1 MRFFFPILCA
11 LVFLF
16 PQKADAA
23 ANCSS
28 PQTAIDSLF
37 VGLAESSPSG
47 SDFCFDLSDSG
58 DSERLANQLLQ
69 VLDARGLFIQVK
81 EFPTEASPTNEKDE
95 AVTHF
100 AVHKDLEVIYVEK
113 QGTEWRYSRES
124 MGAIGDLY
132 SKTFSGISLWFQNLL
147 PQFFSEPLLLNI
159 RPWQL
164 LWFCVLIFGGL
175 FLGFLMHSIVGNR
188 IRKAIA
194 ARGQTMDATLYNRV
208 RIPTIL
214 LSTGLLML
222 WGISDLQLTIKPSL
236 FLYFIAK
243 VMISLSVVLLS
254 MRLIDVFG
262 RLLEE
267 KAAET
272 EGRMDDQLVP
282 VAIRIAKIF
291 TAFVGLIF
299 VLQNLGVNVSAL
311 IASLGVGGI
320 AIALAA
326 KDTVANVFGSITIFT
341 DRPFQVGDA
350 VNIDGVVGSVE
361 EVGLRSTRIRTATN
375 SVLSIPNA
383 AVANA
388 KIDNIG
394 AREFRR
400 VRATLGITYG
410 TPTTKITKFVE
421 GIRSIL
427 EGTEDVKKDN
437 YEVHFLEFGP
447 SSLDI
452 MTSYYLTVPGWHE
465 EMLVRSEINLQIIH
479 LAEKLGIDFAFPSQ
493 SLYVESLPAKS

>member
-1 MRFFFPILCA
+1 
-11 LVFLF
+11 
-16 PQKADAA
+16 
-23 ANCSS
+23 
-28 PQTAIDSLF
+28 
-37 VGLAESSPSG
+37 
-47 SDFCFDLSDSG
+47 
-58 DSERLANQLLQ
+58 
-69 VLDARGLFIQVK
+69 
-81 EFPTEASPTNEKDE
+81 
-95 AVTHF
+95 
-100 AVHKDLEVIYVEK
+100 
-113 QGTEWRYSRES
+113 
-124 MGAIGDLY
+124 
-132 SKTFSGISLWFQNLL
+132 
-147 PQFFSEPLLLNI
+147 
-159 RPWQL
+159 
-164 LWFCVLIFGGL
+164 
-175 FLGFLMHSIVGNR
+175 
-188 IRKAIA
+188 
-194 ARGQTMDATLYNRV
+194 
-208 RIPTIL
+208 
-214 LSTGLLML
+214 
-222 WGISDLQLTIKPSL
+222 
-236 FLYFIAK
+236 
-243 VMISLSVVLLS
+243 
-254 MRLIDVFG
+254 
-262 RLLEE
+262 
-267 KAAET
+267 
-272 EGRMDDQLVP
+272 MDDQLVP
-282 VAIRIAKIF
+282 VAIRVAKIF

-388 KIDNIG
+388 KSDNIG

-421 GIRSIL
+421 GIREIL

-437 YEVHFLEFGP
+437 YEVHFIEFGP

-465 EMLVRSEINLQIIH
+465 EMVVRSEINLQIIH